1 MLSLMMKKH
10 GIGML
15 KNTLCSLYEE
25 EKQTIGSLLEI
36 FTLLS
41 SPPWST
47 HEVPTTSS
55 SLESLN
61 I

>member
-1 MLSLMMKKH
+1 MGLGCSRIH
-10 GIGML
+10 YD
-15 KNTLCSLYEE
+15 TLSLYEE
-25 EKQTIGSLLEI
+25 EEQKIGSLQEI
-36 FTLLS
+36 VTLLS

>member
-1 MLSLMMKKH
+1 MEMGYSRIH
-10 GIGML
+10 YD
-15 KNTLCSLYEE
+15 TLSLYEE
-25 EKQTIGSLLEI
+25 EEQKIGSLQEI
-36 FTLLS
+36 VTLLS